1 MLKTNQCFKRQG
13 RIQKTKQQLSS
24 KRFIDALIEE
34 FHLRRGTGLMNFRC
48 LTGEFEM
55 VEDFL
60 DDLGIF
66 YDGDDAHAAT
76 TRTGKDIDAVNA
88 FEPIGSW
95 CFT

>member
-1 MLKTNQCFKRQG
+1 
-13 RIQKTKQQLSS
+13 
-24 KRFIDALIEE
+24 
-34 FHLRRGTGLMNFRC
+34 MNFRC